1 MGFTLLSSLNE
12 QQIKGKTEGSGVEL
26 LKRKCRSQA
35 WSSPITFV
43 LIGIVLSES
52 DSTVTTFL
60 ISMVKEN
67 SMLGH
72 FSCNCRKHVA
82 GWWLEESQGE
92 DSG

>member
-12 QQIKGKTEGSGVEL
+12 QQLERVPKVKL
-26 LKRKCRSQA
+26 LTDKWKSQA

-43 LIGIVLSES
+43 LIGIVLFEFGV
-52 DSTVTTFL
+52 TVNTFL

-72 FSCNCRKHVA
+72 FF
-82 GWWLEESQGE
+82 LQL
-92 DSG
+92 